1 MNDWDTNQEL
11 ALRITADF
19 FKLRE
24 LRAAISDVTETAQV
38 VMRADLSVNDY
49 HTMIHAMELQHT
61 IIAARLRLNIEAYRT
76 LIEIKNGDDHAAE

>member
-24 LRAAISDVTETAQV
+24 LRAAITDVTETAQV
-38 VMRADLSVNDY
+38 VMGANLMVDDY
-49 HTMIHAMELQHT
+49 HTMIHAMDLQHT

-76 LIEIKNGDDHAAE
+76 LTEIKNGDHQT